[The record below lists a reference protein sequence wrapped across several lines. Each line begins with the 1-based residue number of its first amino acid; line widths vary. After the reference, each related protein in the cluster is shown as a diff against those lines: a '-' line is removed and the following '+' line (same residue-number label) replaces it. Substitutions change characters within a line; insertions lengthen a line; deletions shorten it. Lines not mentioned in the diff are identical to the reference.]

1 MSIGLKCTYEYLKP
15 MQPILMHIK
24 SRKFMHDGFDMQWVI
39 SNLLGLVKCDPIVF
53 FFVNFVTYMCC
64 EQMDAFCDRCLYC
77 SQTLN
82 KL

>member
-1 MSIGLKCTYEYLKP
+1 MFVGLKCTYEYLKP

-39 SNLLGLVKCDPIVF
+39 SNLLGLVKCDPIVL
-53 FFVNFVTYMCC
+53 FFVKLHIYVVNKWMPFVIDVYV
-64 EQMDAFCDRCLYC
+64 AH
-77 SQTLN
+77 

>member
-1 MSIGLKCTYEYLKP
+1 MFVGLKCTYEYLKP

-53 FFVNFVTYMCC
+53 CFVKLHICVV
-64 EQMDAFCDRCLYC
+64 
-77 SQTLN
+77 N
-82 KL
+82 K

>member
-1 MSIGLKCTYEYLKP
+1 MLVGLKCTCEYLKP

-24 SRKFMHDGFDMQWVI
+24 SRKFMHDGFDMEWVI

-53 FFVNFVTYMCC
+53 FLLILLHICVVNKWMPFVIDVYV
-64 EQMDAFCDRCLYC
+64 AH
-77 SQTLN
+77 